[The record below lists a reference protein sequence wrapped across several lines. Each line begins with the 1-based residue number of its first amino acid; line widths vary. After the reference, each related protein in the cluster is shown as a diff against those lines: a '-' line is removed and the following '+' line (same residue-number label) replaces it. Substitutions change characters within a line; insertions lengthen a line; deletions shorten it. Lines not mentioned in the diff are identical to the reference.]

1 MNDEIKKIILEAITK
16 LINESASSK
25 NIKKFRKIHKDK
37 IHFVPIKYRVFWWI
51 LQSLNIKFWNF
62 IEELIHLIIKNESN
76 LEIIDEYSWKRI
88 WNEVYCDNK
97 TSSIIDKY
105 IDSQQEWNNN
115 LQVDKNFTLLIDEIY
130 KNKNNDDLLKVKH
143 DIDILFKDKRD
154 WIIYYLEA
162 KYNDDHDTWK
172 FVDLNRK
179 MIKTYAW
186 LVKAL
191 KIEKKEN
198 FIPILFYMN
207 ERVRYTNSFIPQT
220 TNIIRWRDLFNKF
233 FTIKFEDLDE
243 YLKNIWEDKDIIILF
258 DDLLNKI

>member
-1 MNDEIKKIILEAITK
+1 MDNNIKKIILEAIKK
-16 LINESASSK
+16 LINESASDK
-25 NIKKFRKIHKDK
+25 NIIKFRKIHKNK
-37 IHFVPIKYRVFWWI
+37 IHFVPVKYRVFWWI

-62 IEELIHLIIKNESN
+62 IEELIHLIIMNESY
-76 LEIIDEYSWKRI
+76 LEILDKYSWKRI

-115 LQVDKNFTLLIDEIY
+115 LQVDKNFTLLINEIY
-130 KNKNNDDLLKVKH
+130 KNRNNTDLLKVKH
-143 DIDILFKDKRD
+143 DIDVLFKDKRD
-154 WIIYYLEA
+154 WKIYYLEA

-186 LVKAL
+186 LVKTL
-191 KIEKKEN
+191 KINNKEQ

-207 ERVRYTNSFIPQT
+207 EKVRYTNSFIPQT
-220 TNIIRWRDLFNKF
+220 TNIMRWRELFNKF

-243 YLKNIWEDKDIIILF
+243 YLKNIWEDENVIKLF
-258 DDLLNKI
+258 DNLLNKI